1 MINKRGALAAAV
13 IAAALPVVA
22 QWEGLRTKPYYDLV
36 GVKTVCYGETRGVQD
51 RIYSKAE
58 CDAML
63 ADGMVDFYMQVD
75 PCLPDELPPKAA
87 GMFLSLAWNVGP
99 GAVCR
104 SQTIQTAFNKKD
116 WAAACRGIGLFN
128 KARINGQLQVV
139 KGLDNRRKQ
148 EVQLCLA
155 GLK

>member
-1 MINKRGALAAAV
+1 MKKSTAAAAAI
-13 IAAALPVVA
+13 IAAAMPVVA
-22 QWEGLRTKPYYDLV
+22 LWEGLRTKPYYDLV
-36 GVKTVCYGETRGVQD
+36 GVKTVCYGETRNVQD

-63 ADGMVDFYMQVD
+63 ADGLVDFYHQVD

-99 GAVCR
+99 GAVCK
-104 SQTIQTAFNKKD
+104 SQTIQSAFARKD
-116 WAAACRGIGLFN
+116 WPAACRGIGLFN
-128 KARINGQLQVV
+128 KARVGGQLTVV

-148 EVQLCLA
+148 EVQLCLD
-155 GLK
+155 GLN

>member
-1 MINKRGALAAAV
+1 MKKSTAAAAAV

-22 QWEGLRTKPYYDLV
+22 LWEGLRTKPYYDLV
-36 GVKTVCYGETRGVQD
+36 GVKTVCYGETRNVQD

-63 ADGMVDFYMQVD
+63 ADGLVDFYRQVD

-99 GAVCR
+99 GAVCK
-104 SQTIQTAFNKKD
+104 SQTIQSAFARKD
-116 WAAACRGIGLFN
+116 WPAACRGIGLFN
-128 KARINGQLQVV
+128 KARVGGQLTVV

-148 EVQLCLA
+148 EVQLCLD
-155 GLK
+155 GLN